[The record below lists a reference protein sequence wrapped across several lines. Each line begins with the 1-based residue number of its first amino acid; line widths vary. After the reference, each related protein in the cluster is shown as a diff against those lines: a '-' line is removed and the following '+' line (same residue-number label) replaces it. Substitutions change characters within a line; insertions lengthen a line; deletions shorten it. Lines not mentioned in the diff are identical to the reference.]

1 MCCFL
6 VTIKKSSKIWHFF
19 TYFRLYFGHFKKFLN
34 IGWKTAHGTLKF
46 NFLEGFC
53 FIWHPACPWER
64 RAKVVEWRLKL
75 LVKLYCLEWSWGPI
89 SPCTL
94 CINDAKNS
102 ILNPPGPPIYTS
114 TTLMSYAIDF
124 LNSYKASWPIIFE
137 YLPNRSTTAFCG
149 KKKIEYYWLVKLAH
163 FGITHYHYY
172 FLSKINYK
180 LETVSCKQ
188 SSQYML
194 IILSLGG
201 REGLLTLN
209 KNFILKQIIICM
221 LETCINSLIFR
232 WFPFQN
238 VFAIHLTKALKV
250 NEH

>member
-1 MCCFL
+1 MQQQNIEKRGAFHPHKGNAL
-6 VTIKKSSKIWHFF
+6 LF
-19 TYFRLYFGHFKKFLN
+19 TLLSAAPNVVG
-34 IGWKTAHGTLKF
+34 
-46 NFLEGFC
+46 FLEK
-53 FIWHPACPWER
+53 P
-64 RAKVVEWRLKL
+64 
-75 LVKLYCLEWSWGPI
+75 
-89 SPCTL
+89 T
-94 CINDAKNS
+94 
-102 ILNPPGPPIYTS
+102 
-114 TTLMSYAIDF
+114 
-124 LNSYKASWPIIFE
+124 
-137 YLPNRSTTAFCG
+137 
-149 KKKIEYYWLVKLAH
+149 KLAH

-232 WFPFQN
+232 
-238 VFAIHLTKALKV
+238 
-250 NEH
+250 

>member
-1 MCCFL
+1 M
-6 VTIKKSSKIWHFF
+6 
-19 TYFRLYFGHFKKFLN
+19 
-34 IGWKTAHGTLKF
+34 
-46 NFLEGFC
+46 
-53 FIWHPACPWER
+53 
-64 RAKVVEWRLKL
+64 
-75 LVKLYCLEWSWGPI
+75 
-89 SPCTL
+89 
-94 CINDAKNS
+94 
-102 ILNPPGPPIYTS
+102 
-114 TTLMSYAIDF
+114 
-124 LNSYKASWPIIFE
+124 
-137 YLPNRSTTAFCG
+137 
-149 KKKIEYYWLVKLAH
+149 
-163 FGITHYHYY
+163 
-172 FLSKINYK
+172 NYK

>member
-1 MCCFL
+1 MQ
-6 VTIKKSSKIWHFF
+6 KIVSWTPQAPLFIPQQHLWVMQLTFWIPTKPLDQSYLSICQIDQPPHF
-19 TYFRLYFGHFKKFLN
+19 
-34 IGWKTAHGTLKF
+34 
-46 NFLEGFC
+46 
-53 FIWHPACPWER
+53 
-64 RAKVVEWRLKL
+64 VV
-75 LVKLYCLEWSWGPI
+75 
-89 SPCTL
+89 
-94 CINDAKNS
+94 
-102 ILNPPGPPIYTS
+102 
-114 TTLMSYAIDF
+114 
-124 LNSYKASWPIIFE
+124 
-137 YLPNRSTTAFCG
+137 
-149 KKKIEYYWLVKLAH
+149 KKIEYYWLVKLAH

-180 LETVSCKQ
+180 LKTVSCKQ